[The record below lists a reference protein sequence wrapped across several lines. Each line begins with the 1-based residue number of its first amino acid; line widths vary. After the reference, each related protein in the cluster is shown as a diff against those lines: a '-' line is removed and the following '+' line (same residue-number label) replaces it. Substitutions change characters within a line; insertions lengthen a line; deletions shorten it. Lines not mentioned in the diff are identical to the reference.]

1 MTEHSWFGPAS
12 QASQQCSQDLHTMF
26 PLLPPSSAFYE
37 NSQDEYPADGP
48 HNVSSRTMTA
58 RTVTMSQPP
67 PAAPPPRPEPR
78 RPPEASQGDTAPVV
92 DDEQPTPVCYA
103 CRILARRVVDEA
115 TGTQMF
121 APRGAQSRDTAP
133 PRLLWRCPRCEK
145 TLRGCAYRCGA
156 CYTNDQGCRR
166 HEAKCL
172 RNPNRQTAAPAPT
185 QRPAVPA
192 RATRDAPP
200 AEAVPEDASEDPEL
214 CGAFTRLWRQDNPL
228 RFDRSAW
235 RVVVAR
241 DGTWSLEPRTEAA
254 ATTVRPRPR
263 ADSGAVILEP
273 PPPPRRPVPIVV
285 DGVYINVRGAFR
297 VPKKAHAH
305 FHAGRRVRPP
315 ARRVHDHGR
324 ARPAAGLRLGRD
336 APVHGAPAG
345 ARR

>member
-1 MTEHSWFGPAS
+1 
-12 QASQQCSQDLHTMF
+12 MF

-67 PAAPPPRPEPR
+67 PAAPPPRPPPQ

-200 AEAVPEDASEDPEL
+200 AEEVPEDASEDPEL

-254 ATTVRPRPR
+254 AATVRPRPR

-273 PPPPRRPVPIVV
+273 PPPRRRPVPIVV
-285 DGVYINVRGAFR
+285 DGV
-297 VPKKAHAH
+297 
-305 FHAGRRVRPP
+305 
-315 ARRVHDHGR
+315 
-324 ARPAAGLRLGRD
+324 
-336 APVHGAPAG
+336 
-345 ARR
+345 